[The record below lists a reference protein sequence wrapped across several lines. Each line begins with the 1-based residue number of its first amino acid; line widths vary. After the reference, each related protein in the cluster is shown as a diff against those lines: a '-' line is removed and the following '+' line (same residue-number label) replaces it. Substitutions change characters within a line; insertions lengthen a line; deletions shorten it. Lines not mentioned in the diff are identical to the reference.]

1 MSERPEKPSE
11 ILGALPRTRPQRR
24 SSKRGPWQED
34 DQGAPKIIGA
44 ARPANQPPTRRSNA
58 MGSSQKRQAATKPHA
73 QRPGTARRE
82 RPRPTAPPSTAFPQ
96 RRTGLMRTLV
106 QAGAELAE
114 IGLSVTARAV
124 RDTVARLP
132 RP

>member
-1 MSERPEKPSE
+1 MSESPDKPSE

-24 SSKRGPWQED
+24 SSKR
-34 DQGAPKIIGA
+34 
-44 ARPANQPPTRRSNA
+44 QPPPKDGKSATKAVEAAGRAESQPSTRRSA
-58 MGSSQKRQAATKPHA
+58 SVASGQRQTVRGE
-73 QRPGTARRE
+73 RPSTTRRE
-82 RPRPTAPPSTAFPQ
+82 RLQPSAPPPA

>member
-1 MSERPEKPSE
+1 
-11 ILGALPRTRPQRR
+11 
-24 SSKRGPWQED
+24 
-34 DQGAPKIIGA
+34 
-44 ARPANQPPTRRSNA
+44 
-58 MGSSQKRQAATKPHA
+58 
-73 QRPGTARRE
+73 
-82 RPRPTAPPSTAFPQ
+82 
-96 RRTGLMRTLV
+96 MRTLV

>member
-1 MSERPEKPSE
+1 MSEDRAKPSE

-24 SSKRGPWQED
+24 SNKRGPPPA
-34 DQGAPKIIGA
+34 DQRSAPKA
-44 ARPANQPPTRRSNA
+44 AEAVRP
-58 MGSSQKRQAATKPHA
+58 GKRQ
-73 QRPGTARRE
+73 
-82 RPRPTAPPSTAFPQ
+82 PSTKRSAAVATGKRPPVTERSGRSASTQ
-96 RRTGLMRTLV
+96 RVRLQPSPPPPASSLPRRTGLMRTLV

-124 RDTVARLP
+124 RDTVSRLP